1 MKRKKELEDPPRKLP
16 FDEASYKVLKLL
28 LDAGAVSKEK
38 AIDASIILSALSI
51 INDVAPASIWA
62 SIRTLVKAKLINS
75 DGDSKD
81 SIKYWILTEGQRAL
95 EFSES
100 KEEEEARTK
109 DGTQD
114 LPQRK
119 KEAQE
124 DRGHERFMQENVD
137 SVIGAGRETGSTGG
151 PVGNI
156 DGLTRTE
163 PLNTAPLLNH
173 NHVYKTI
180 SEAISCKVVKK
191 MKQIYGNIYE
201 DPRFEKALFA
211 VLLVLYQGNAFSVD
225 SALASWETYYRAN
238 YLIDFTVF
246 TSGSRLAE
254 DAAIYGN
261 LGASYIGFPENGHRV
276 YYLTPEGIGYV
287 ERALE
292 KDPENR
298 KLLDKVQ
305 FITERNVK
313 MREKKLSSK
322 KKLAQ
327 GGGEK
332 EEVSESLKEQLS
344 QQKRKSPQ
352 DVARL
357 LIKLLEDDK
366 RGIPSAKPAKL
377 LLSYKRHGDLTEE
390 EYQKEM
396 REFAEKAFRD
406 KYGFKSVLE
415 LFSFERKASYDD
427 DDHLPQIVGLK
438 MLIDKSN
445 DQETTDA
452 IVSVFKEN
460 EIQTEVRELPAGSFM
475 WVGLDNNGNEYV
487 LNAIIE
493 RVTII
498 EYCILL
504 KDKLKMSKKLLE
516 ATHMIN
522 LTFIIE
528 GNGTIPENK
537 NDVVF
542 FNLHKSLQ
550 DVCDTDIF
558 SLIRTANFDETL
570 VYLFSV
576 TDQLMQEIRDGYGK
590 GLLFWPGVT
599 FRTLNAFVQTDSGS
613 KKRYTG
619 SLLQDTIDK
628 FSFDDLKPS
637 MF

>member
-1 MKRKKELEDPPRKLP
+1 MKRKKELEDPPCKLP
-16 FDEASYKVLKLL
+16 SDEAPHKVLKLL

-38 AIDASIILSALSI
+38 AIDASIILSAMSI

-62 SIRTLVKAKLINS
+62 SIRTLMKDKLIDR
-75 DGDSKD
+75 DGDGKD
-81 SIKYWILTEGQRAL
+81 SNKYWILAEGQRAL
-95 EFSES
+95 DSSET
-100 KEEEEARTK
+100 KGEEARSK
-109 DGTQD
+109 DDTQS

-124 DRGHERFMQENVD
+124 DRGYERFMQENAD
-137 SVIGAGRETGSTGG
+137 SVIGTVRETGSTGG
-151 PVGNI
+151 LVGNI
-156 DGLTRTE
+156 GGLTRTGS
-163 PLNTAPLLNH
+163 LNAAPSLNH
-173 NHVYKTI
+173 NRVYKTI
-180 SEAISCKVVKK
+180 SEAISCKVVRK

-238 YLIDFTVF
+238 YLVDFSVF

-261 LGASYIGFPENGHRV
+261 LGASYIGFPEHGHRV

-292 KDPENR
+292 KDSENR

-305 FITERNVK
+305 FITERDAK
-313 MREKKLSSK
+313 MREKKLLSK
-322 KKLAQ
+322 KKLTQ
-327 GGGEK
+327 GGEK
-332 EEVSESLKEQLS
+332 EVSESSKEQFS

-377 LLSYKRHGDLTEE
+377 LLSYKRHGDMTEE

-406 KYGFKSVLE
+406 KYGFKSVPE

-445 DQETTDA
+445 DQKTTDA

-487 LNAIIE
+487 LNAVIE
-493 RVTII
+493 RVTIV

-504 KDKLKMSKKLLE
+504 KDKLKMSRKLLE

-522 LTFIIE
+522 LAFIIE

-570 VYLFSV
+570 VYLFSL

-628 FSFDDLKPS
+628 FSFNDLKPS